1 MWGLAQ
7 WYDLSMASA
16 VQFVFEVL
24 PKDLSGLSIQIPNAR
39 RADSNWF
46 FNLCLANE
54 QWQFERTPN
63 GEVIVIAPP
72 GGEGGWRETDTIKQL
87 ANWAARDRTGRAFGT
102 STGFQ
107 LPNKALRFP
116 DSAWVKRSRLARLT
130 RAQKET
136 FLPLCPDFVI
146 EVRSRTDRLARL
158 RAKMEEYLENGATLG
173 WLIDPDQRK
182 VHIYR
187 PGKPVKILTNPIRV
201 SGGRVLPGFVMELAD
216 IWDPEI

>member
-1 MWGLAQ
+1 
-7 WYDLSMASA
+7 MASA

-24 PKDLSGLSIQIPNAR
+24 PQDMAGLSIQIPNAQ
-39 RADSNWF
+39 RADSKWF
-46 FNLCLANE
+46 FDLCLANE
-54 QWQFERTPN
+54 QWQFERTPD

-72 GGEGGWRETDTIKQL
+72 GGEGGWRETDTITQL
-87 ANWAARDRTGRAFGT
+87 AVWSGRDGSGRAFGT

-130 RAQKET
+130 RAQKES

-158 RAKMEEYLENGATLG
+158 RDKMEEYLENGAKLG

-187 PGKPVKILTNPIRV
+187 PGKPVRTLNNPIRL

-216 IWDPEI
+216 IWDPEF

>member
-1 MWGLAQ
+1 
-7 WYDLSMASA
+7 MASA
-16 VQFVFEVL
+16 VQFVFEV
-24 PKDLSGLSIQIPNAR
+24 PPEGMAGLSLQIPNAR
-39 RADSNWF
+39 RADSKWF
-46 FNLCLANE
+46 FDLCLANE
-54 QWQFERTPN
+54 QWQFERTPD

-72 GGEGGWRETDTIKQL
+72 GGEGGWRETDTITQL
-87 ANWAARDRTGRAFGT
+87 AVWARRDGSGLAFGT

-158 RAKMEEYLENGATLG
+158 RDKMAEYLENGAQLG

-187 PGKPVKILTNPIRV
+187 PGKPVKVLSNPVRL
-201 SGGRVLPGFVMELAD
+201 SGGPVLPGFVMELAD
-216 IWDPEI
+216 IWEPGI